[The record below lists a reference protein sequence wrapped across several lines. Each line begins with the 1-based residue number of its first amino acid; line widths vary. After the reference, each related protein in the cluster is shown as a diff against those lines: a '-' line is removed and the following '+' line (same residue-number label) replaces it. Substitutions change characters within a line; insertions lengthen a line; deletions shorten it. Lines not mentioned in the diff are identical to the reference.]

1 MTIDHMLITIV
12 DHLPLALVYI
22 LIFPGFVFL
31 AAYGLFLQW
40 FDRKLGA
47 VMQNRVGPPWY
58 QPAAD
63 LIKLLSKEV
72 IIPDA
77 CDTVMFK
84 ILPYFAMAAVITT
97 ALLLPV
103 WTDALYSFQGDLIV
117 VIYLLT
123 IPTVTFFLAGWSSTS
138 PYATIGA
145 MRVLTQ
151 LFAYEVPLMLSIIGP
166 AILAGTWNISEIAG
180 FFTAHT
186 PYMLT
191 QIPAFFVALMALQ
204 GKLERVPF
212 DIPHSKNE
220 IVGGQFTEYS
230 GRLLGFFYLAIDM
243 EMVVGAALVNAVFLG
258 GTLGAAGLLGA
269 AVFLAKTMIIVFLL
283 TVTRVLMAR
292 IRIDQ
297 MVRFCWQILAP
308 LSMVQILLDIFLKF
322 RLV

>member
-1 MTIDHMLITIV
+1 MTIDSIS
-12 DHLPLALVYI
+12 LALIYI
-22 LIFPGFVFL
+22 LIFPGFAFL
-31 AAYGLFLQW
+31 AVYGLFLQW

-63 LIKLLSKEV
+63 LVKLLAKEV

-84 ILPYFAMAAVITT
+84 ILPYFALAAVVTS
-97 ALLLPV
+97 ALLLPI
-103 WTDALYSFQGDLIV
+103 WTDALYSFQGDLVV

-123 IPTVTFFLAGWSSTS
+123 IPTVTFFLAGWSSSS
-138 PYATIGA
+138 PYSTIGS

-151 LFAYEVPLMLSIIGP
+151 LFAYEVPLMLSIIAP

-180 FFTAHT
+180 FFTAHK
-186 PYMLT
+186 PYMLA
-191 QIPAFFVALMALQ
+191 QIPALLVALMALQ

-212 DIPHSKNE
+212 DIPHAKNE

-258 GTLGAAGLLGA
+258 GTLGAVGLSGL
-269 AVFLAKTMIIVFLL
+269 AVFLAKTLAVVFLL
-283 TVTRVLMAR
+283 TLTRVLMAR
-292 IRIDQ
+292 VRIDQ

-308 LSMVQILLDIFLKF
+308 LSMAQILLDIFLKF